1 MRLREYV
8 EEGLVALDALDAVL
22 VVVIVVVLRH
32 PGDGGGLP
40 LGQVVHA
47 ACLGGTVAL
56 EGAVTLGQRGV
67 GRHQVAVLSL
77 AGAVQLDRLL
87 RK

>member
-22 VVVIVVVLRH
+22 VVVLVVVVRH
-32 PGDGGGLP
+32 PGDGNGGLP

-47 ACLGGTVAL
+47 ARLGGAVAL
-56 EGAVTLGQRGV
+56 QGALALGQRGV
-67 GRHQVAVLSL
+67 GRNQVAVLSL
-77 AGAVQLDRLL
+77 AGAL
-87 RK
+87 

>member
-1 MRLREYV
+1 MHLREYV

-22 VVVIVVVLRH
+22 VVVLVVVLRH

-40 LGQVVHA
+40 LGQVVNA
-47 ACLGGTVAL
+47 ARLGGAVAL
-56 EGAVTLGQRGV
+56 EGALALGQRGV